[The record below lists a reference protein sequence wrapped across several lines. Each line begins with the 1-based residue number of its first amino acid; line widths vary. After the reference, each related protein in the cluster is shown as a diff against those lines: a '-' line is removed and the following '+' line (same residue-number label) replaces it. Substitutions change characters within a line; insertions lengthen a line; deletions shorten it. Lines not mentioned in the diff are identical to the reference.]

1 MKNAVLREVDII
13 IQEHTQRYRLVG
25 LGENNFQDSDLQVDE
40 ILEKKRACVGESS
53 WGKFAGAYAE
63 EEERQ
68 LVVLYVRLGLAA
80 TLVST
85 SDQPPKNH

>member
-1 MKNAVLREVDII
+1 MGGAYTSTAQAKGTTEVK
-13 IQEHTQRYRLVG
+13 IQETRDARVM
-25 LGENNFQDSDLQVDE
+25 
-40 ILEKKRACVGESS
+40 A
-53 WGKFAGAYAE
+53 KFAGAYAE

-85 SDQPPKNH
+85 SDQPPQNH